1 MTTMQQVVDEAR
13 RPLNDDSKV
22 AWEDAELLAYANRAI
37 SMLKGRRPDLFF
49 GTFTALPGTLASAAT
64 FPLEDQF
71 LPAVQDY
78 ITARAQ
84 FKDSEEAV
92 KGAASA
98 FYQLFDAGI

>member
-13 RPLNDDSKV
+13 RPLNDDAKV

-37 SMLKGRRPDLFF
+37 SMLEGRRPDLFF
-49 GTFTALPGTLASAAT
+49 GMYSAMPGTLGLGGT
-64 FPLEDQF
+64 FPLENQY

>member
-1 MTTMQQVVDEAR
+1 MTTMQQLVDEAR
-13 RPLNDDSKV
+13 RPINDDDKI
-22 AWEDAELLAYANRAI
+22 AWADDELLAYANRAI
-37 SMLKGRRPDLFF
+37 SMLKSRRPDLFF
-49 GTFTALPGTLASAAT
+49 GSFTALPGVLALSGT

-71 LPAVQDY
+71 LPAVVDY
-78 ITARAQ
+78 VTARAQ